1 MREGKRESQKE
12 KKEGLKGGE
21 MMIVMVN
28 VTVIKVN
35 RLKVIKVE
43 KKNLFW
49 SRRERFL
56 RRKGKERKRE
66 ISTRA

>member
-1 MREGKRESQKE
+1 VREGKRESQKE